1 MIEEM
6 RLRDLG
12 VIAEATLP
20 IGPGFTAI
28 TGETGAGKTMV
39 VTGLGLLL
47 GQRADSGAV
56 RSGAAQAS
64 VDGVWIVPEDGPVA
78 ARVREAGGEVE
89 PIGGGRAEL
98 YVGRSVSSE
107 GRGRASVGGRSAP
120 AGVLADLADQLVVV
134 HGQSDQLRLRSA
146 AAQREALD
154 RFGGEPVRVAR
165 DAYRSAFERWRTI
178 DRELTRLTE
187 DRESRAREA
196 DELRAQLAD
205 IEQAAPE
212 TGEDAD
218 LAARAERLANAEELR
233 VAAANAHDALMGEG
247 DAPDAG
253 VLLAEARR
261 ALERVHDPALEEPAG
276 QLADLGYRVADIA
289 AALAG
294 YLADLD
300 ESGPH
305 ELAAVEERRAV
316 LGALVRTHGSLDAA
330 IDLLDT
336 GSSRLAELDD
346 DSGRID
352 RLTEERD
359 AAASVL
365 DDAAA
370 ALTAA
375 RTDAAARLGAA
386 VTTELRA
393 LAMPDARLEVSVTP
407 GAETAQGRDDV
418 AILLAPHPGAEPRPV
433 SRGASGGELSR
444 VMLAI
449 EVVIAGVDPVPTF
462 VFDEVDA
469 GIGGAAAIE
478 VGRRLARLAQSSQV
492 IAVTHLAQVAAF
504 AANHLTV
511 VKASDGSVT
520 ASDVRRLEGAEREAE
535 MARLLSGM
543 PDSDAALTH
552 ARELLGLRDGGAE
565 HGGAEHG
572 GAEHGG
578 AGPAAT
584 IRPPRARDVRAR

>member
-20 IGPGFTAI
+20 MGPGFTAI

-56 RSGAAQAS
+56 RAGASQAT
-64 VDGVWIVPEDGPVA
+64 VDGVWIVPEDGAVA
-78 ARVREAGGEVE
+78 ERVREAGGEVE

-98 YVGRSVSSE
+98 YVGRSISSE

-120 AGVLADLADQLVVV
+120 AGVLADLADDLVVV
-134 HGQSDQLRLRSA
+134 HGQSDQLRLKSA
-146 AAQREALD
+146 AAQRDALD
-154 RFGGEPVRVAR
+154 RFGGEPVQSAR
-165 DAYRSAFERWRTI
+165 DVYRQAFEHWRGI
-178 DRELTRLTE
+178 DRELSRLTD
-187 DRESRAREA
+187 DRDARAREA
-196 DELRAQLAD
+196 EELRAQLTE

-212 TGEDAD
+212 PGEDTD
-218 LAARAERLANAEELR
+218 LATRAERLANAEELR
-233 VAAANAHDALMGEG
+233 LAAATAHDALSGEADG
-247 DAPDAG
+247 PDAG
-253 VLLAEARR
+253 ALLSDARR
-261 ALERVHDPALEEPAG
+261 ALERVHDPVLEELAG
-276 QLADLGYRVADIA
+276 QVADLGYRAADIA

-316 LGALVRTHGSLDAA
+316 LAALIRAHGTLDAA
-330 IDLLDT
+330 IELLDT

-346 DSGRID
+346 DSDRIE
-352 RLTEERD
+352 RLTAERD
-359 AAASVL
+359 AAASTL
-365 DDAAA
+365 DHAAA
-370 ALTAA
+370 ALTEVRTEAA
-375 RTDAAARLGAA
+375 GRLGAA

-393 LAMPDARLEVSVTP
+393 LAMPDARLEVAVTA
-407 GAETAQGRDDV
+407 GAESASGRDDV
-418 AILLAPHPGAEPRPV
+418 AILLAPHPGAEPRAV

-511 VKASDGSVT
+511 VKANDGSVT
-520 ASDVRRLEGAEREAE
+520 ASDVRRLEGADREAE

-543 PDSDAALTH
+543 PDSEAALSH
-552 ARELLGLRDGGAE
+552 ARELLGLRTDAE
-565 HGGAEHG
+565 
-572 GAEHGG
+572 
-578 AGPAAT
+578 
-584 IRPPRARDVRAR
+584 

>member
-56 RSGAAQAS
+56 RAGASQAT
-64 VDGVWIVPEDGPVA
+64 VDGVWVVPEEGPIA
-78 ARVREAGGEVE
+78 DRVREAGGDVE
-89 PIGGGRAEL
+89 PLGDGRAEL
-98 YVGRSVSSE
+98 FVGRSISSE
-107 GRGRASVGGRSAP
+107 GRGRASVGGRAAP

-134 HGQSDQLRLRSA
+134 HGQSDQLRLRTA
-146 AAQREALD
+146 AAQRDALD
-154 RFGGEPVRVAR
+154 RFGGDTVQSAR
-165 DAYRSAFERWRTI
+165 DTYRRAYEHWRAI
-178 DRELTRLTE
+178 DRQLAELTG
-187 DRESRAREA
+187 DRDARAREA
-196 DELRAQLAD
+196 EELRAQLD
-205 IEQAAPE
+205 EIEQAAPQP
-212 TGEDAD
+212 GEDAE

-233 VAAANAHDALMGEG
+233 LAAATAHDALSGEG
-247 DAPDAG
+247 EVPDAG
-253 VLLAEARR
+253 SLLAEARR
-261 ALERVHDPALEEPAG
+261 ALERVHDPVLEELAG
-276 QLADLGYRVADIA
+276 QVAELGYRTADVA

-316 LGALVRTHGSLDAA
+316 LAALVRAHGTLDAA

-346 DSGRID
+346 DGDRID
-352 RLTEERD
+352 RLTGERD
-359 AAASVL
+359 AAASAL
-365 DDAAA
+365 DAAA
-370 ALTAA
+370 VALTEVRTEAA
-375 RTDAAARLGAA
+375 GRLAAA
-386 VTTELRA
+386 VTAELRA
-393 LAMPDARLEVSVTP
+393 LAMPDARLEVAVTP
-407 GAETAQGRDDV
+407 GAETAWGRDDV
-418 AILLAPHPGAEPRPV
+418 SILLAPHPGAEPRPV

-449 EVVIAGVDPVPTF
+449 EVVIAAVDPVPTF

-478 VGRRLARLAQSSQV
+478 VGRRLARLAESSQV

-504 AANHLTV
+504 ATNHLTV
-511 VKASDGSVT
+511 VKANDGSVT
-520 ASDVRRLEGAEREAE
+520 ASDVRRLDGAEREAE

-543 PDSDAALTH
+543 PDSEAALSH
-552 ARELLGLRDGGAE
+552 ARELLSLRSDA
-565 HGGAEHG
+565 H
-572 GAEHGG
+572 
-578 AGPAAT
+578 
-584 IRPPRARDVRAR
+584 